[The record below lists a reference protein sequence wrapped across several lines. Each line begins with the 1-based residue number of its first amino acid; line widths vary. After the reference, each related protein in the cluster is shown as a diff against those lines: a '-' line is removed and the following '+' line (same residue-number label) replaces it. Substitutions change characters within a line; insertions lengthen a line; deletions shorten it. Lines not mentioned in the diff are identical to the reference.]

1 MNWCECECQLN
12 NVVKIHCYLG
22 KIVCELKLF
31 LAVEVQFEWSFRVG
45 WMCVCGVIYVV
56 NGLIMENFEDLF
68 SLEDDDVSQMFITQE
83 GKEPISELLDKSNDD
98 VDADKNI
105 FLGSKVTNFQMPAMS
120 FVQKRNLPEY
130 SDISDDDFMPEPSQ
144 KKKKIG

>member
-1 MNWCECECQLN
+1 
-12 NVVKIHCYLG
+12 
-22 KIVCELKLF
+22 
-31 LAVEVQFEWSFRVG
+31 
-45 WMCVCGVIYVV
+45 
-56 NGLIMENFEDLF
+56 MENFEDLF

-98 VDADKNI
+98 VDADNNI
-105 FLGSKVTNFQMPAMS
+105 FLGSKVTNFQMLAMS

-130 SDISDDDFMPEPSQ
+130 LDISDDDFMPEPSQ

>member
-1 MNWCECECQLN
+1 MKFSCGLDVCLW
-12 NVVKIHCYLG
+12 YL
-22 KIVCELKLF
+22 
-31 LAVEVQFEWSFRVG
+31 
-45 WMCVCGVIYVV
+45 IYLV

-98 VDADKNI
+98 IDADKNI

-130 SDISDDDFMPEPSQ
+130 LDISDDDFMPEPSQ

>member
-1 MNWCECECQLN
+1 MKFSCGLDVCLWCL
-12 NVVKIHCYLG
+12 
-22 KIVCELKLF
+22 
-31 LAVEVQFEWSFRVG
+31 
-45 WMCVCGVIYVV
+45 IYVV

-83 GKEPISELLDKSNDD
+83 GKEPISEFLDKSNDD

>member
-1 MNWCECECQLN
+1 
-12 NVVKIHCYLG
+12 
-22 KIVCELKLF
+22 
-31 LAVEVQFEWSFRVG
+31 
-45 WMCVCGVIYVV
+45 
-56 NGLIMENFEDLF
+56 MENFEDLF

-105 FLGSKVTNFQMPAMS
+105 FLGSKVTNFQMPTMS

-130 SDISDDDFMPEPSQ
+130 SDISDDDFMPVASQ
-144 KKKKIG
+144 KKKKNGVSMLIINLPSNAIAKFCSNRLISHTKTPKICNYQ

>member
-1 MNWCECECQLN
+1 
-12 NVVKIHCYLG
+12 
-22 KIVCELKLF
+22 
-31 LAVEVQFEWSFRVG
+31 
-45 WMCVCGVIYVV
+45 
-56 NGLIMENFEDLF
+56 MENFDDLF

-98 VDADKNI
+98 VDVDKNI
-105 FLGSKVTNFQMPAMS
+105 FLGSKVTNFQMLAMS

-130 SDISDDDFMPEPSQ
+130 SDISDDNFMPEPSQ

>member
-1 MNWCECECQLN
+1 
-12 NVVKIHCYLG
+12 
-22 KIVCELKLF
+22 
-31 LAVEVQFEWSFRVG
+31 
-45 WMCVCGVIYVV
+45 
-56 NGLIMENFEDLF
+56 MENFEDLF

-105 FLGSKVTNFQMPAMS
+105 FPGSKVTNFQMPAMS

-130 SDISDDDFMPEPSQ
+130 LDISDDDFMPEPSQ

>member
-1 MNWCECECQLN
+1 
-12 NVVKIHCYLG
+12 
-22 KIVCELKLF
+22 
-31 LAVEVQFEWSFRVG
+31 
-45 WMCVCGVIYVV
+45 
-56 NGLIMENFEDLF
+56 MENFEDLF
-68 SLEDDDVSQMFITQE
+68 SLEDDDISQMFITQE

-98 VDADKNI
+98 VDVDKNI

-130 SDISDDDFMPEPSQ
+130 SDISDDNFMPEPSQ